1 MEDNWWGDDK
11 TGESSQDEPK
21 AVPGNGEIL
30 VLKANR
36 HSLGVLPIVFLS
48 FFLSG
53 FIINPISEL
62 GFFPEPYVY
71 YIVSVFAT
79 ALLCMVGL
87 SYIWTKFDK
96 EWTTIIVDGDNVVL
110 KRYLPLK
117 INSFSYKQLK
127 STDIETVVMERVWVE
142 HTDHSHDHH

>member
-1 MEDNWWGDDK
+1 MEDNWWEGDK
-11 TGESSQDEPK
+11 TGESCQDKPT
-21 AVPGNGEIL
+21 AVPGDGEKL

-36 HSLGVLPIVFLS
+36 QVSGVLPIVFIS

-62 GFFPEPYVY
+62 GFFPEPYVF

-79 ALLCMVGL
+79 ALLCTVGL
-87 SYIWTKFDK
+87 SYIWTIFDK
-96 EWTTIIVDGDNVVL
+96 HWTTIIIDGDNVVL

-117 INSFSYKQLK
+117 INSFSYKQIK
-127 STDIETVVMERVWVE
+127 SMDIEMVVMERVWVE
-142 HTDHSHDHH
+142 HTVDTHDDS

>member
-1 MEDNWWGDDK
+1 MEDNWWEEDK
-11 TGESSQDEPK
+11 TGESSQDEPT
-21 AVPGNGEIL
+21 AVPGDGEKL
-30 VLKANR
+30 VLKANS
-36 HSLGVLPIVFLS
+36 HSSGVLPIVFLS

-62 GFFPEPYVY
+62 DFFPEPYVF

-79 ALLCMVGL
+79 ALLFMVGL
-87 SYIWTKFDK
+87 SYIWTIFDK
-96 EWTTIIVDGDNVVL
+96 HWTTIIVDGDNVVL

-127 STDIETVVMERVWVE
+127 STDIEMVVMERVWAE
-142 HTDHSHDHH
+142 HTDHTHDDY

>member
-1 MEDNWWGDDK
+1 MEDNWWEDDK
-11 TGESSQDEPK
+11 TGESSQDEPT
-21 AVPGNGEIL
+21 AVPGDGEKL

-36 HSLGVLPIVFLS
+36 QVSGVLPIAFMS

-62 GFFPEPYVY
+62 GFFPDPYVF

-79 ALLCMVGL
+79 ALLFTVGL
-87 SYIWTKFDK
+87 SYIWTIFDK
-96 EWTTIIVDGDNVVL
+96 HWTTIIIDGDNVVL

-117 INSFSYKQLK
+117 INSISYKQLK
-127 STDIETVVMERVWVE
+127 STDIEMVVMERVWVE
-142 HTDHSHDHH
+142 HTDHDD

>member
-11 TGESSQDEPK
+11 TGESSQEEPK

-36 HSLGVLPIVFLS
+36 HNLGVLPIVFLS

>member
-1 MEDNWWGDDK
+1 MEDNWWEDDK
-11 TGESSQDEPK
+11 TGESSQDEPT
-21 AVPGNGEIL
+21 AVPGDGEKL

-36 HSLGVLPIVFLS
+36 QVSGVLPIVFIS

-62 GFFPEPYVY
+62 GFFPEPYVF

-79 ALLCMVGL
+79 ALLCTVGL
-87 SYIWTKFDK
+87 SYIWTIFDK
-96 EWTTIIVDGDNVVL
+96 HWTTIIIDGDNVVL

-117 INSFSYKQLK
+117 INSFSYKQIK
-127 STDIETVVMERVWVE
+127 SMDIEMVVMERVWVE
-142 HTDHSHDHH
+142 HTVDTHDDS

>member
-87 SYIWTKFDK
+87 SYIWIKFDNN
-96 EWTTIIVDGDNVVL
+96 WTTIIVDGDNVVL

>member
-11 TGESSQDEPK
+11 TGELSQDEPT
-21 AVPGNGEIL
+21 AVPGDSEKL
-30 VLKANR
+30 VLKANS
-36 HSLGVLPIVFLS
+36 HNLGALPIVFLS

-71 YIVSVFAT
+71 YIASVFAT
-79 ALLCMVGL
+79 ALLCIVGL
-87 SYIWTKFDK
+87 SYIWTIFDK
-96 EWTTIIVDGDNVVL
+96 HWTTIIVDGDNVVL

-127 STDIETVVMERVWVE
+127 STDIEMVVMERVWVE
-142 HTDHSHDHH
+142 HSDTPVDP

>member
-11 TGESSQDEPK
+11 TGESSQDEPI

-36 HSLGVLPIVFLS
+36 HNLGVLPIVFLS

-87 SYIWTKFDK
+87 SYIWTIFD
-96 EWTTIIVDGDNVVL
+96 EHWTTIIVDGDNVVL

-127 STDIETVVMERVWVE
+127 STDIEMVVMDKVWTE
-142 HTDHSHDHH
+142 HTDHSHDDY

>member
-1 MEDNWWGDDK
+1 MEDNWWEDDK
-11 TGESSQDEPK
+11 TGESSQDEPT
-21 AVPGNGEIL
+21 AVPGDGEKL

-36 HSLGVLPIVFLS
+36 QVSGVLPIAFIS

-62 GFFPEPYVY
+62 GFFPEPYVF

-79 ALLCMVGL
+79 ALLFMVGL
-87 SYIWTKFDK
+87 SFIWTIFDK
-96 EWTTIIVDGDNVVL
+96 HWWTIIIDGDNVVL

-127 STDIETVVMERVWVE
+127 STDIEMVVMERVWVE
-142 HTDHSHDHH
+142 HNDSDD

>member
-1 MEDNWWGDDK
+1 MEDNWWEDDK
-11 TGESSQDEPK
+11 TGESSQDEPT
-21 AVPGNGEIL
+21 AVPEDSEKL

-36 HSLGVLPIVFLS
+36 NSGALPIFFVS

-62 GFFPEPYVY
+62 DFFPDPYVF
-71 YIVSVFAT
+71 YIVSFFVT
-79 ALLCMVGL
+79 ALLCTVGL
-87 SYIWTKFDK
+87 SYIWTIFDK
-96 EWTTIIVDGDNVVL
+96 HWTTIIIDGDNVVL

-127 STDIETVVMERVWVE
+127 STDIGMVVMERVWVE
-142 HTDHSHDHH
+142 HTDHDD

>member
-1 MEDNWWGDDK
+1 MNDNWWEDDK
-11 TGESSQDEPK
+11 TVESSQDEPT
-21 AVPGNGEIL
+21 AVPGDGEIL
-30 VLKANR
+30 VLKANS
-36 HSLGVLPIVFLS
+36 HNLGVLPIVFLS

-71 YIVSVFAT
+71 YIASVFAT
-79 ALLCMVGL
+79 ALLCIVGL
-87 SYIWTKFDK
+87 SYIWTIFDK
-96 EWTTIIVDGDNVVL
+96 HWTTIIVDGDNVVL

-127 STDIETVVMERVWVE
+127 STDIEMVVMERVWVE
-142 HTDHSHDHH
+142 HSDTPVDP